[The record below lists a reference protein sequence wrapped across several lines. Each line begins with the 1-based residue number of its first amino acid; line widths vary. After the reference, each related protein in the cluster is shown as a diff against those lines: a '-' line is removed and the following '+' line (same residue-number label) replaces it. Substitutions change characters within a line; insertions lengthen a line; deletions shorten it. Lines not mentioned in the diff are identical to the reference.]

1 MFVISFTFD
10 IAIEFYRS
18 FDIIFMLSG
27 NLPTFWSFKAANFK
41 ATSKHFSKD
50 LCFQGNLDPMLL
62 VVGGN
67 IMKKEVL
74 KILAN
79 MQDRKFIFNLGHGI
93 LPQTPI
99 KNVHE
104 LINIIKSY

>member
-1 MFVISFTFD
+1 
-10 IAIEFYRS
+10 
-18 FDIIFMLSG
+18 
-27 NLPTFWSFKAANFK
+27 
-41 ATSKHFSKD
+41 
-50 LCFQGNLDPMLL
+50 MLL

-74 KILAN
+74 KILNN

-93 LPQTPI
+93 LPQTPER
-99 KNVHE
+99 NVHE

>member
-1 MFVISFTFD
+1 
-10 IAIEFYRS
+10 
-18 FDIIFMLSG
+18 
-27 NLPTFWSFKAANFK
+27 
-41 ATSKHFSKD
+41 
-50 LCFQGNLDPMLL
+50 MLL

-93 LPQTPI
+93 LPQTPV